1 MYGNKTAIHSSINLA
16 FELMALYRDH
26 QLHDREPD
34 APIDRWTKFSRAR
47 CRDNFDRRN
56 NAFRYC
62 FGRTRRDYSPRRDG
76 ADFRETFIDFR
87 GTIVR
92 PAQTPWKIGIG
103 SVGACHV
110 SRLGSGGHRSAVVP
124 LARGL
129 RQVRQTREQD
139 RRAAQLER
147 AANRA

>member
-1 MYGNKTAIHSSINLA
+1 MIASPMRRL
-16 FELMALYRDH
+16 
-26 QLHDREPD
+26 
-34 APIDRWTKFSRAR
+34 IDGLSFRVRVVVTILIVAT
-47 CRDNFDRRN
+47 NP
-56 NAFRYC
+56 FRYC